1 MVLAADRFRE
11 LRRIWKCKELSVEVK
26 IRIYA
31 AGVASV
37 LVYGCECWDMSQ
49 AAKTVGAWN
58 ARRLACITNR
68 EIREEYKAPSYD
80 LVGAVRARRLKYVG
94 KILRMEE
101 GRLLLRAMEEEW
113 SLETTG
119 NKGLLYDTPIVDTFN
134 ELIVLAHDEELWRGL
149 VESIYKRKPK
159 RSRQDRR
166 SELISTL

>member
-1 MVLAADRFRE
+1 MLGGWPA
-11 LRRIWKCKELSVEVK
+11 LQ
-26 IRIYA
+26 IY
-31 AGVASV
+31 
-37 LVYGCECWDMSQ
+37 
-49 AAKTVGAWN
+49 
-58 ARRLACITNR
+58 R

-101 GRLLLRAMEEEW
+101 GRLLLRALEEEW
-113 SLETTG
+113 SLEATG

>member
-1 MVLAADRFRE
+1 M
-11 LRRIWKCKELSVEVK
+11 EVK

-31 AGVASV
+31 AGVTSV

-101 GRLLLRAMEEEW
+101 GRLLL
-113 SLETTG
+113 
-119 NKGLLYDTPIVDTFN
+119 
-134 ELIVLAHDEELWRGL
+134 
-149 VESIYKRKPK
+149 
-159 RSRQDRR
+159 
-166 SELISTL
+166 